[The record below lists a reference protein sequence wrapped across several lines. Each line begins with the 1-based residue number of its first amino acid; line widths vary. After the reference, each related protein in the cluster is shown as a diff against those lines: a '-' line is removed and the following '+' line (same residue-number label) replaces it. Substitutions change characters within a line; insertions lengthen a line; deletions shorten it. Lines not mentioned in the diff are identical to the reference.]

1 MNAAIALV
9 VILIVFVVAIIK
21 LNGKGNS
28 GSKDYTQE
36 NIKKKEPL

>member
-21 LNGKGNS
+21 LN
-28 GSKDYTQE
+28 E
-36 NIKKKEPL
+36 KETAAAKIIHRKI